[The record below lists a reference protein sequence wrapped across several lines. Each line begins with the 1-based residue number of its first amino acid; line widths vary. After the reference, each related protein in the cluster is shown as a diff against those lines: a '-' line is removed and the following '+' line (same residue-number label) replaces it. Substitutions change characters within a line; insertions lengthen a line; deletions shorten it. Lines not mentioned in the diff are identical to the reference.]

1 MAVTSGT
8 FNLVKITKVEYG
20 DADLTAGVAPT
31 PLATMGTIKSGKL
44 NLDFPE
50 QGTTAEYSEQT
61 QQPYRIRRSPV
72 MNKASFELV
81 TSLMSEVQKFLGGTL
96 TETATPSTLEI
107 GGSTTIANK
116 YLVITGLNT
125 AGKALTVT
133 LHNAFITTSWSGAMG
148 ADQETVG
155 LTVNA
160 NLLEDASADKLV
172 ATITAAF

>member
-20 DADLTAGVAPT
+20 DADLTAGAAPT

-81 TSLMSEVQKFLGGTL
+81 TSLMSEVQKFLGGVL
-96 TETATPSTLEI
+96 TETATPSTLKI

-148 ADQETVG
+148 EDQETVG

>member
-8 FNLVKITKVEYG
+8 FNLVKITSVEYG

-96 TETATPSTLEI
+96 TETATPSTLKI

-148 ADQETVG
+148 EDQETVG
-155 LTVNA
+155 LTVSA

>member
-81 TSLMSEVQKFLGGTL
+81 TSLMSEVQKFLGGVL
-96 TETATPSTLEI
+96 TETATPSTLKI

-148 ADQETVG
+148 EDQETVG
-155 LTVNA
+155 LTVSA

>member
-8 FNLVKITKVEYG
+8 FNLVKITSVEYG
-20 DADLTAGVAPT
+20 DANLTDGTAPT
-31 PLATMGTIKSGKL
+31 LATMGTIKSGKM

-50 QGTTAEYSEQT
+50 QSTTAEYSEQT
-61 QQPYRIRRSPV
+61 QQPYRIRRSPT

-81 TSLMSEVQKFLGGTL
+81 TSTMTEIQKFLGGTL
-96 TETATPSTLEI
+96 TETVTPSTLEI

-116 YLVITGLNT
+116 YLKVTGLNT
-125 AGKALTVT
+125 AGKAFIVI

-155 LTVNA
+155 LTVMA